1 MEVFGFLGSLV
12 GFTIVIALIV
22 LQIMLIVA
30 IFRTANATEKTA
42 IEARRAASNAEINA
56 ETLARIER
64 LLDAGLKRIAD
75 ATEATAN
82 KIK

>member
-1 MEVFGFLGSLV
+1 MDFFRILGSSV
-12 GFTIVIALIV
+12 GFTIVIALII
-22 LQIMLIVA
+22 LQIMLIMA

-42 IEARRAASNAEINA
+42 IEARRVANNAEINA

-64 LLDAGLKRIAD
+64 LLDAGLTRIAD

-82 KIK
+82 KIR